1 MDGRRRKVNASHRC
15 WFFVSFCLSDLTLFL
30 MDFHESQK
38 LQESCLLRAVSQWD
52 RLNATEDAGGQHHL
66 NDAR

>member
-1 MDGRRRKVNASHRC
+1 
-15 WFFVSFCLSDLTLFL
+15 
-30 MDFHESQK
+30 MDFLESQK